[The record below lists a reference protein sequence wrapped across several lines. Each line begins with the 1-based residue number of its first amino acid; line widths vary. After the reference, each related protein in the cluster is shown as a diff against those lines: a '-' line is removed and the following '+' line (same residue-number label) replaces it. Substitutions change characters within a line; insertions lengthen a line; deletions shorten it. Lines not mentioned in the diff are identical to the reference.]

1 MEKVTFQWD
10 TSTYIALVLQEW
22 LHEVSEQQDEPLHQR
37 RLEES
42 TSQGIVVPYLKKSI
56 GIVVPYLK
64 KSIGKDSI
72 TFSNPKSYV
81 LKSMP
86 SLIPKSISC

>member
-1 MEKVTFQWD
+1 MI
-10 TSTYIALVLQEW
+10 YIEFLLS
-22 LHEVSEQQDEPLHQR
+22 LN
-37 RLEES
+37 
-42 TSQGIVVPYLKKSI
+42 IIKSI

-72 TFSNPKSYV
+72 TFSDPKSYV

>member
-22 LHEVSEQQDEPLHQR
+22 LHEVGEQWLHEVGEQQDEPLHQR

-42 TSQGIVVPYLKKSI
+42 TSRVCVV
-56 GIVVPYLK
+56 
-64 KSIGKDSI
+64 
-72 TFSNPKSYV
+72 
-81 LKSMP
+81 
-86 SLIPKSISC
+86 